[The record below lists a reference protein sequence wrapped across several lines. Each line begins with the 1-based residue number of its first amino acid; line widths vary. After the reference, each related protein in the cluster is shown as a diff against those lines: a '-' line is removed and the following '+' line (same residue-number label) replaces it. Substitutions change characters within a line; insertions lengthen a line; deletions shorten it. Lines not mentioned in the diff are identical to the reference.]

1 MKKVFCSIV
10 VPLFKPRYK
19 SFFSVKN
26 VCTHK
31 IYITSIQNILHKTFK
46 KCNDC
51 WIKQY
56 STSRQRN
63 SLFFVKSTNFCMHL
77 MKKVNSFWC
86 QGKNSPLLLFTYV
99 QLLYFLVFRGLSGFA
114 KFIFDFFDEVNKKQ
128 SFAISRSLRQKSLKS
143 QKWTKKQIDSNCC
156 DYFILFPIF
165 FIFQFIKLLTEGVA
179 HYSVELILTYDS
191 FFCTSVAFLV
201 FLVDMVSG
209 PQSF

>member
-1 MKKVFCSIV
+1 MALKLIILALQGLTYFSTFCMKIKSTWMQISMSKCRKKIKLWMKNATNFLYWRKNMKKVFCSIV

-63 SLFFVKSTNFCMHL
+63 SHFFVKRTNFCMHL

-86 QGKNSPLLLFTYV
+86 QGKNSP
-99 QLLYFLVFRGLSGFA
+99 
-114 KFIFDFFDEVNKKQ
+114 
-128 SFAISRSLRQKSLKS
+128 
-143 QKWTKKQIDSNCC
+143 
-156 DYFILFPIF
+156 
-165 FIFQFIKLLTEGVA
+165 
-179 HYSVELILTYDS
+179 
-191 FFCTSVAFLV
+191 
-201 FLVDMVSG
+201 
-209 PQSF
+209 

>member
-1 MKKVFCSIV
+1 MKNATNFLYWRKNMKKVFCSIV

-63 SLFFVKSTNFCMHL
+63 SHFFVKRTNFCMHL

-86 QGKNSPLLLFTYV
+86 QGGKIAHSSFSLMCSYFTFW
-99 QLLYFLVFRGLSGFA
+99 FLG
-114 KFIFDFFDEVNKKQ
+114 
-128 SFAISRSLRQKSLKS
+128 
-143 QKWTKKQIDSNCC
+143 
-156 DYFILFPIF
+156 
-165 FIFQFIKLLTEGVA
+165 
-179 HYSVELILTYDS
+179 
-191 FFCTSVAFLV
+191 V
-201 FLVDMVSG
+201 FLAL
-209 PQSF
+209 QSLFLTFLMK

>member
-1 MKKVFCSIV
+1 MKNATNFLYWRKNMKKVFCSIV

-56 STSRQRN
+56 STSKQRI
-63 SLFFVKSTNFCMHL
+63 SLFCEKYKLLYAFNEENKFFL
-77 MKKVNSFWC
+77 MSR
-86 QGKNSPLLLFTYV
+86 GKNSPQLLFTYV
-99 QLLYFLVFRGLSGFA
+99 QLLYFLVFRGLSSFA

-128 SFAISRSLRQKSLKS
+128 SFAISRSLRQKESLKS
-143 QKWTKKQIDSNCC
+143 QK
-156 DYFILFPIF
+156 
-165 FIFQFIKLLTEGVA
+165 
-179 HYSVELILTYDS
+179 
-191 FFCTSVAFLV
+191 
-201 FLVDMVSG
+201 
-209 PQSF
+209 